1 MLFQPKVQ
9 TVGSVTEFLNEEREI
24 KKEIK
29 KFNKK
34 AAAHGFKAS
43 LTTLAT
49 GATAI
54 SLTNTMLPTHAH
66 AQSTQVASTAI
77 YANGPVEY
85 VKGQAKQQ
93 ILDAFQPLVDM
104 IQALSYPIA
113 LVMLTGGA
121 LLFMI
126 NQKDKGVSLIQ
137 NASIGY
143 ILVQLM
149 PLMMQLLV
157 GIGGSVG

>member
-1 MLFQPKVQ
+1 MMFAQKVH
-9 TVGSVTEFLNEEREI
+9 TVGTVKEFLYRDDLKQLRREL
-24 KKEIK
+24 K

-34 AAAHGFKAS
+34 ATAQGLRAS

-54 SLTNTMLPTHAH
+54 SITNNLFTTP
-66 AQSTQVASTAI
+66 V
-77 YANGPVEY
+77 YAAGPIEY
-85 VKGQAKQQ
+85 VKGEAKQKVV
-93 ILDAFQPLVDM
+93 DAFMPLVDV

-113 LVMLTGGA
+113 LIMLTGGA

-126 NQKDKGVSLIQ
+126 NRKDQGISLIQ

-143 ILVQLM
+143 ILVQMM
-149 PLMMQLLV
+149 PLIMQLLV
-157 GIGGSVG
+157 GIGKTIGLVNLFLL